1 VSRPS
6 PHIAL
11 DPASMPRPSAK
22 VATVAE
28 MLGCDPGDV
37 RRLIRAGEIEAH
49 GIGERGV
56 RVFLD
61 SVRAYQ
67 DRRAKPLAPH
77 APAHIHKPK
86 APAATSSARFR
97 AMMAGLKAK
106 GLA

>member
-1 VSRPS
+1 MTPRPFL
-6 PHIAL
+6 AL
-11 DPASMPRPSAK
+11 DPAAMPRPSAK

-28 MLGCDPGDV
+28 ILGCDPGDV

-49 GIGERGV
+49 GIGVRGV

-67 DRRAKPLAPH
+67 ERRAKPLPPK
-77 APAHIHKPK
+77 APAHIHRPK
-86 APAATSSARFR
+86 APANASSARFR